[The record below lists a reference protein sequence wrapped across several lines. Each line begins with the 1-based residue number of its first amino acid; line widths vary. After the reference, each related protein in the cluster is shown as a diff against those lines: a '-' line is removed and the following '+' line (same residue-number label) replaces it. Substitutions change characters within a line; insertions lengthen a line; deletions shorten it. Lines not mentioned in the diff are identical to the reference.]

1 MTLIINIEKSPI
13 RNKRFRIYLLNGDK
27 YDIGNINSSFY
38 IDHKNK
44 SQREMFYKLLNSKC
58 KNIISTLTPCPL
70 LYETFILNG
79 FSKNII
85 NNINFFNKEI
95 LSYFSEY

>member
-1 MTLIINIEKSPI
+1 MTIIINIENSPL

-27 YDIGNINSSFY
+27 YDIGNIDSRFY

-44 SQREMFYKLLNSKC
+44 LQREMFYKLLNSKC
-58 KNIISTLTPCPL
+58 KDIIYNLTPCPL

-95 LSYFSEY
+95 LRSF

>member
-1 MTLIINIEKSPI
+1 MTIIINIEKSPL

-44 SQREMFYKLLNSKC
+44 SQREMFYKFLNSKC
-58 KNIISTLTPCPL
+58 KKTISNLTPCPL
-70 LYETFILNG
+70 LYETFVLNG
-79 FSKNII
+79 FSKDVIK
-85 NNINFFNKEI
+85 NINFFNKEI
-95 LSYFSEY
+95 LNYL

>member
-44 SQREMFYKLLNSKC
+44 SQREMFYKFLNYKC
-58 KNIISTLTPCPL
+58 KKTIYNLTPSPL

-85 NNINFFNKEI
+85 NNINFFNKEV
-95 LSYFSEY
+95 LPYFSEY